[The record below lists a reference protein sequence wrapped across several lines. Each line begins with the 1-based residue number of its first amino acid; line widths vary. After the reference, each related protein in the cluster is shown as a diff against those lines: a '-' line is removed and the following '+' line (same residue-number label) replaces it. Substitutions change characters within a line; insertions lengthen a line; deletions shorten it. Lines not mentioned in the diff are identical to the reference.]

1 VKVHQVVGFKV
12 EENALK
18 GSWFFL
24 SIFNLEREP
33 GTLLHVEM
41 NDFHSLC
48 QPHVRVAMT
57 TKGLY

>member
-1 VKVHQVVGFKV
+1 MP
-12 EENALK
+12 LK

-41 NDFHSLC
+41 NDFHSSLC